1 MINVAVVYGGNS
13 DEWDISVRSG
23 KNVAASLNRS
33 KYNVYEILYRN
44 DEWGLSDPSFEE
56 AHVVAPIDTA
66 DFSCVVEG
74 KKVKFDIAL
83 VMIHGT
89 PGEDGILQAYFEK
102 LGVPC
107 STSSSKVLSTIFDK
121 HLCKKAMEGIG
132 VPMAKDVFLAPSDK
146 YSVDEIVAKLGL
158 PVFVKPCDGGSSYGV
173 TKVKE
178 ASKLE
183 DAIKFAF
190 ATGKTV
196 LIEEAIEGREMS
208 EGVFSVG
215 GKVIT
220 LPVTEIVPHN
230 EYFDYEAKYLGKS
243 DEICPAR
250 ITEEEREKISDNT
263 SRIYRHFGCT
273 GLIRIDYII
282 NREGVPYFL
291 EVNTVPGMTNASIVP
306 VQLRTAELDLGEVM
320 DAMLSELV

>member
-1 MINVAVVYGGNS
+1 MINVALIYGGNS
-13 DEWDISVRSG
+13 DEWDISVKSG

-33 KYNVYEILYRN
+33 KYNVYEILYRD

-56 AHVVAPIDTA
+56 AHVVAPVDTT

-102 LGVPC
+102 LGIPC

-121 HLCKKAMEGIG
+121 HLCKEAMKGTD
-132 VPMAKDVFLAPSDK
+132 VPMAKDVFLTASDK
-146 YSVDEIVAKLGL
+146 YDVNDIVAELGL
-158 PVFVKPCDGGSSYGV
+158 PLFVKPCDGGSSYGV
-173 TKVKE
+173 TKVKDVSDLEE
-178 ASKLE
+178 A
-183 DAIKFAF
+183 IRFAF

-220 LPVTEIVPHN
+220 LPVTEIVSHN

-250 ITEEEREKISDNT
+250 ITEKEKEQLSDT
-263 SRIYRHFGCT
+263 TAKIYRHFGCT

-282 NREGVPYFL
+282 NKEGIPYFL

-306 VQLRTAELDLGEVM
+306 VQLRTAGMDLGEIM